1 MTTDFSWVK
10 VYTRLWFLSLKI
22 WFTWLTQR
30 KKTPS
35 TQVLMGNTTIVKF
48 LMLRTK
54 SKIKTKTM
62 KSRKKNGV
70 MTKMSRMVMIMGQSL
85 KRWSMILL
93 IKSLKSSAKKTIL
106 LLSPTASWSHLPPP
120 LWMMAFKTPLM
131 KIWTL
136 QSKLLY
142 PPSKTLATKHP
153 TLKLQAKSKFI
164 RRYLPTTIPTYK
176 TINQ

>member
-1 MTTDFSWVK
+1 
-10 VYTRLWFLSLKI
+10 
-22 WFTWLTQR
+22 
-30 KKTPS
+30 
-35 TQVLMGNTTIVKF
+35 MGNTTIVKF

-106 LLSPTASWSHLPPP
+106 LLSPTAS
-120 LWMMAFKTPLM
+120 
-131 KIWTL
+131 
-136 QSKLLY
+136 
-142 PPSKTLATKHP
+142 
-153 TLKLQAKSKFI
+153 
-164 RRYLPTTIPTYK
+164 
-176 TINQ
+176 